1 MVINYK
7 LYAIYKYL
15 KITLMETTIVNF
27 SEIINSE
34 SNQNRIETA
43 NFYNEATADYKFW
56 SNDFNMHFGY
66 FIPFKTNPFKRD
78 SMLNEMN
85 NQVLKKLKL
94 TKNRATIADL
104 GCGMGGTMRYAL
116 NRNKNLSAFG
126 ITLSD
131 FQVKK
136 GNELLKNL
144 KGVILKENY
153 NHTSFESNFFEAAT
167 AIESFCHSGHSEQS
181 FREAYRILKPK
192 GKLVIADAFLK
203 INEDQL
209 CNGGK
214 YAYNKLCNH
223 WSLEKLGTITTVAE
237 QLKKQGFSKVEVN
250 NVSFRVAPSVL
261 HVPFAILGFTIKSLF
276 QKKSLKKESFH
287 NLKGSFYALLSG
299 LHMRS
304 FGYYII
310 TCTK

>member
-1 MVINYK
+1 
-7 LYAIYKYL
+7 
-15 KITLMETTIVNF
+15 METTIVNL
-27 SEIINSE
+27 SEILAPE
-34 SNQNRIETA
+34 SIQNRIEMVS
-43 NFYNEATADYKFW
+43 FYNEATADYKFW
-56 SNDFNMHFGY
+56 SKDYNMHFGY

-85 NQVLKKLKL
+85 NQVIKKLHLVDSKSTL
-94 TKNRATIADL
+94 ADL

-116 NRNKNLSAFG
+116 KKYPKLVAFG
-126 ITLSD
+126 VTLSN

-136 GNELLKNL
+136 GNKLLKKM

-153 NHTSFESNFFEAAT
+153 NNTPFKSDCFDAAT
-167 AIESFCHSGHSEQS
+167 AIESYCHSGHSEHS
-181 FREAYRILKPK
+181 FKEAYRILKPN

-203 INEDQL
+203 KNENEL

-214 YAYNKLCNH
+214 YAYEKLCNH
-223 WSLEKLGTITTVAE
+223 WSLEKLGSITRVVQ
-237 QLKKQGFSKVEVN
+237 QLKHQGFSKVEVE
-250 NVSFRVAPSVL
+250 NVSFKVAPSVL
-261 HVPFAILGFTIKSLF
+261 HVPFAIVGFALKSIFKNKTI
-276 QKKSLKKESFH
+276 KKESYH

-299 LHMRS
+299 LHMQS